1 MLRVVSGSGVKI
13 IDTKHL
19 IATRQQLLTQVRI
32 DKAGPAR
39 DENAAAATSINNR
52 KIAIFKYALRN
63 SEDAETIILGNVART
78 HQS

>member
-1 MLRVVSGSGVKI
+1 
-13 IDTKHL
+13 
-19 IATRQQLLTQVRI
+19 VRI